1 MSDDELVAYLR
12 EARAGGRPAAMK
24 PALAILVF
32 GYWDTLVAR
41 ARLRLPAS
49 DAEDVAGEVI
59 ASAIASAFDGSSVGE
74 FRSWLHT
81 ILSRR
86 VADYHEAK
94 KRRPRTTELV
104 SEHGGD
110 EEIWGH
116 EPAVAFEGDALFAGE
131 CLARAYEELGDEGH
145 RRVVDLYVYGPS
157 TAADVSAELGAGMSE
172 ANVHQI
178 ASRFQRRFRELLE
191 RGHGDTGAV
200 P

>member
-1 MSDDELVAYLR
+1 
-12 EARAGGRPAAMK
+12 MK

-110 EEIWGH
+110 EEIWGR
-116 EPAVAFEGDALFAGE
+116 EPAVGS
-131 CLARAYEELGDEGH
+131 RATRCSPASASRGPTRSSSDEGH
-145 RRVVDLYVYGPS
+145 RRVIDLYVYGPR
-157 TAADVSAELGAGMSE
+157 TAADVSAELG
-172 ANVHQI
+172 
-178 ASRFQRRFRELLE
+178 
-191 RGHGDTGAV
+191 RG
-200 P
+200 